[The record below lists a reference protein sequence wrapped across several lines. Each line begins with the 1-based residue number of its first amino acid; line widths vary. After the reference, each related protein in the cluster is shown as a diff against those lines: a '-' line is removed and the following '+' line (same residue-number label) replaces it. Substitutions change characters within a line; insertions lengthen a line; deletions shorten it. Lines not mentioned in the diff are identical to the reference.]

1 MRYEAGKFMH
11 LAAPALLPHNNVLS
25 IFEDAESDIW
35 VGTQGGLER
44 LSPSV
49 ATTVTTSDGTLQSI
63 NTVYQDPRGELL
75 VAGLN
80 GRLFRVSHQVLEP
93 VRLPR
98 GVMAEIPRLLES
110 GCRATHTA
118 GVRSG
123 RHLIGRSASPGRI
136 VEK

>member
-1 MRYEAGKFMH
+1 MRYEAGKFTH
-11 LAAPALLPHNNVLS
+11 LAAPALLPHSNVLS
-25 IFEDAESDIW
+25 IFEDAEGDTW

-80 GRLFRVSHQVLEP
+80 GRLFRVHNQVAMSLSSRPDQVESRP
-93 VRLPR
+93 VPGLCDR
-98 GVMAEIPRLLES
+98 EES
-110 GCRATHTA
+110 DR
-118 GVRSG
+118 
-123 RHLIGRSASPGRI
+123 
-136 VEK
+136 